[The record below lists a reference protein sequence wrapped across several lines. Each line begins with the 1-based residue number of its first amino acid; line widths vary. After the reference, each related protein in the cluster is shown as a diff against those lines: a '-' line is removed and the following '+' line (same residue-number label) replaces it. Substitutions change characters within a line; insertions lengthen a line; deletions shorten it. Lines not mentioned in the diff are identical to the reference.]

1 MKLQPTLVR
10 IGKDFEVVEVNGIEM
25 AKGVIAVAKEFYKEG
40 EKDVSFIYVT
50 CFGPVAKYL
59 GKYAVKGARMFIKE
73 WTVNQKINNDTM
85 YYDFILKQVEL
96 IDYKDKSDS
105 DGKDNI

>member
-1 MKLQPTLVR
+1 MRLQAVIGR
-10 IGKDFEVVEVNGIEM
+10 IGKDFELTQVNSIDM
-25 AKGVIAVAKEFYKEG
+25 AKGVVAVPKEFFKDG